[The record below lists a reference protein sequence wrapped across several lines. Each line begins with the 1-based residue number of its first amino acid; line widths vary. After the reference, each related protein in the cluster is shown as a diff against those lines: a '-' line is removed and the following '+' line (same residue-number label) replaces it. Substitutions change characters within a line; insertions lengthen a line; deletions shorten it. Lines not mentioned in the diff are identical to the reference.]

1 VAARSVRRPV
11 KLVVSRDMMFQNV
24 GHRPYTHQRV
34 RLGASAAGSV
44 VALDHDY
51 FTATSI
57 YDDYEEE
64 CGEAHGGDRFDAVR
78 R

>member
-1 VAARSVRRPV
+1 
-11 KLVVSRDMMFQNV
+11 
-24 GHRPYTHQRV
+24 V